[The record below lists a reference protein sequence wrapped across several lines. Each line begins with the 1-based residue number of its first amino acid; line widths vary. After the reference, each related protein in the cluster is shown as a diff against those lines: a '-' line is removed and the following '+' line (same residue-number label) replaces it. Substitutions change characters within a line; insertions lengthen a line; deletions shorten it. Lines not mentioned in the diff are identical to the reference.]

1 MENEINEMNIEEIPT
16 LTFDVI
22 DEVPVVETIMPENS
36 SAETKKVVEKE
47 VTTLAQTQ
55 LTPKEQEMVKAFV
68 DKIDLN
74 NTNAV
79 LQYGASTQKKMAD
92 FSNKALTN
100 IKTKDM
106 GEIGDM
112 ITGLVTELKSFD
124 VEEESGGFLN
134 FFKKKANSLTNLK
147 AKYDKAEVNVAKIS
161 DALES
166 HQVQLLKDVEFLD
179 KMYDLNLNYFKEISM
194 YIIAGKEKLEI
205 ARNTELEE
213 LKQKALASGLPEDA
227 QVVKDFENMCE
238 RFEKKIN
245 DLELSRMI
253 ALQTAPQIRLI
264 QNSDTVMVD
273 KIQSTLVNTIPLW
286 KNQMAIAIGIQH
298 STDAAMA
305 QRQVSDMTNELLRK
319 NASALKVAT
328 IETAKEAE
336 RGIVDMET
344 LRNTNES
351 LITTLD
357 EVMRIQT
364 EGREKRRQA
373 EIDLQNM
380 ENQLKDKLLTITVNS
395 QKGQPEEV

>member
-1 MENEINEMNIEEIPT
+1 MDSNFNEFETQVPT
-16 LTFDVI
+16 LSFDVVEEPQQEI
-22 DEVPVVETIMPENS
+22 VVVKEESPLEVVQPVTNQDAVAVAESQLSPE
-36 SAETKKVVEKE
+36 ERR
-47 VTTLAQTQ
+47 
-55 LTPKEQEMVKAFV
+55 MVKEFV
-68 DKIDLN
+68 QKIDLN

-79 LQYGASTQKKMAD
+79 LQYGAATQKKMAD
-92 FSNKALTN
+92 FSTKALTN
-100 IKTKDM
+100 IKTKDL

-112 ITGLVTELKSFD
+112 ITGLVTELKSFE
-124 VEEESGGFLN
+124 VEEDDGGLLS
-134 FFKKKANSLTNLK
+134 FFKKKSNTLTNMK

-161 DALES
+161 DALEG
-166 HQVQLLKDVEFLD
+166 HQVQLLKDVQFLD
-179 KMYDLNLNYFKEISM
+179 KMYDLNLSYFKEISM
-194 YIIAGKEKLEI
+194 YILAGKEKLEQ
-205 ARNTELEE
+205 ARNTELVE
-213 LKQKALASGLPEDA
+213 LRQKAMASGLPEDA
-227 QVVKDFENMCE
+227 QVVKDYENMCE

-298 STDAAMA
+298 STEAAEA
-305 QRQVSDMTNELLRK
+305 QRQVSNMTNELLKK
-319 NASALKVAT
+319 NAAALKMAT

-336 RGIVDMET
+336 RGIVDIET
-344 LRNTNES
+344 LKNTNES
-351 LITTLD
+351 LISTLD

-380 ENQLKDKLLTITVNS
+380 ENQLKNRLL
-395 QKGQPEEV
+395 QMK

>member
-1 MENEINEMNIEEIPT
+1 MKRANE
-16 LTFDVI
+16 L
-22 DEVPVVETIMPENS
+22 
-36 SAETKKVVEKE
+36 AE
-47 VTTLAQTQ
+47 TQ
-55 LTPKEQEMVKAFV
+55 LTPQEKQMVKDFV
-68 DKIDLN
+68 QKIDLS

-79 LQYGASTQKKMAD
+79 LQYGAATQKKMAD
-92 FSNKALTN
+92 FSGKALEN

-112 ITGLVTELKSFD
+112 ITGLVTELKSFEV
-124 VEEESGGFLN
+124 VEEEKGLKAL
-134 FFKKKANSLTNLK
+134 FKRKANEVTSLK
-147 AKYDKAEVNVAKIS
+147 AKYDKAEVNVARIS
-161 DALES
+161 DALEG
-166 HQVQLLKDVEFLD
+166 HQIQLLKDVEFLD
-179 KMYDLNLNYFKEISM
+179 KMYDLNLTYFKEISM
-194 YIIAGKEKLEI
+194 YIIAGKEKLEET
-205 ARNTELEE
+205 RRTELAD
-213 LKQKALASGLPEDA
+213 LRAKAMASGLPEDA
-227 QVVKDFENMCE
+227 QLVKDYENMCE

-298 STDAAMA
+298 STEAAEA
-305 QRQVSDMTNELLRK
+305 QRQVSDMTNELLKK
-319 NASALKVAT
+319 NAAALKMAT

-344 LRNTNES
+344 LKNTNES
-351 LITTLD
+351 LISTLD

-380 ENQLKDKLLTITVNS
+380 ENQLKTRLLQLST
-395 QKGQPEEV
+395 GQENTTA

>member
-1 MENEINEMNIEEIPT
+1 MDSNFKEFTDAEVPT
-16 LTFDVI
+16 LSFG
-22 DEVPVVETIMPENS
+22 EVEEVEEVKAVVEEP
-36 SAETKKVVEKE
+36 SALEVVKPITKEDATALAESQLSPQEK
-47 VTTLAQTQ
+47 Q
-55 LTPKEQEMVKAFV
+55 MVKEFV

-79 LQYGASTQKKMAD
+79 LQYGAATQKKMAD
-92 FSNKALTN
+92 FSGKALEN

-112 ITGLVTELKSFD
+112 ITGLVTELKSFE
-124 VEEESGGFLN
+124 VEEEDNGFLS
-134 FFKKKANSLTNLK
+134 FFKKKSNSLTNLK

-161 DALES
+161 DALEN
-166 HQVQLLKDVEFLD
+166 HQIQLLKDVQFLD
-179 KMYDLNLNYFKEISM
+179 KMYDLNLSYFKEISM
-194 YIIAGKEKLEI
+194 YILAGKEKLRQ
-205 ARNTELEE
+205 ARSTELAQ
-213 LKQKALASGLPEDA
+213 LRQKAQISGLPEDA
-227 QVVKDFENMCE
+227 QVVKDYEDMCE

-298 STDAAMA
+298 STEAAAA
-305 QRQVSDMTNELLRK
+305 QRQVTDMTNELLKK
-319 NASALKVAT
+319 NAAALKVAT

-344 LRNTNES
+344 LKNTNES
-351 LITTLD
+351 LISTLD

-373 EIDLQNM
+373 EHDLQDM
-380 ENQLKDKLLTITVNS
+380 ENQLKNKLLSIST
-395 QKGQPEEV
+395 GQPMSEV